1 MGRLYKDLIL
11 TANPGPWANELQYT
25 THKGRKR
32 KRRHSEREEAKRRA
46 WNSVPFCYGKKNTTK
61 RVESMARKMLIITNN
76 ANNSLRVTVAR
87 WSIDSHLRLT
97 LYRLDCETSP
107 SPSVSI
113 LLGSS
118 LRFLLCWL
126 WLTADTSLM

>member
-1 MGRLYKDLIL
+1 
-11 TANPGPWANELQYT
+11 
-25 THKGRKR
+25 
-32 KRRHSEREEAKRRA
+32 
-46 WNSVPFCYGKKNTTK
+46 
-61 RVESMARKMLIITNN
+61 MARKMLIITNN

-113 LLGSS
+113 LPGSS
-118 LRFLLCWL
+118 LRFLLCWF